1 MFIIKCW
8 QRVIH
13 VHTIQ
18 KHENGIIT
26 LGFNLVDCIVSLFR
40 TQYWVNSHYHIR
52 VELAVAWVFNAI
64 FSNISDIIFAVHFI
78 KWGNRYY
85 ADDLFNIKQSLNVYL
100 TPLSLS
106 LSLSLSQKLLSVEIS
121 PYWSWSLVNSLTAA
135 ELSLAIEFRCGLVIF
150 LQ

>member
-64 FSNISDIIFAVHFI
+64 FSNISDIIFAVRFI

-85 ADDLFNIKQSLNVYL
+85 ADDLFNIKQSL
-100 TPLSLS
+100 S
-106 LSLSLSQKLLSVEIS
+106 LSLSLSQKLVSVEIS
-121 PYWSWSLVNSLTAA
+121 PYWSWSLVNSLPAA
-135 ELSLAIEFRCGLVIF
+135 ELSLAIEFRYVLVIC

>member
-1 MFIIKCW
+1 MFIIKCC

-26 LGFNLVDCIVSLFR
+26 LGFNLVDCIVFLFR
-40 TQYWVNSHYHIR
+40 TQYWVNSLYHIR

-100 TPLSLS
+100 SLS

-135 ELSLAIEFRCGLVIF
+135 ELSLTIEFRCGLVIF